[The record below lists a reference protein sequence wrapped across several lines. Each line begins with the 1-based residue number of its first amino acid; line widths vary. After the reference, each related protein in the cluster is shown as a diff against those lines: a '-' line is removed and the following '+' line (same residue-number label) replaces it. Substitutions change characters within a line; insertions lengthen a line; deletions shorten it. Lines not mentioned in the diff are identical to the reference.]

1 MRRLADALALLLP
14 ALWVG
19 SMWAIGYLAV
29 PVLFHELPDRQ
40 LAGLIAGKMFALV
53 AYLGMGSAVYLLI
66 YRLCLSGHAAWRRN
80 EFRLVLLMLIPV
92 LIGQF
97 VIQPILADLK
107 LMALPLDVMNSAFAA
122 QFKTWHAVAGT
133 IFLVQSLLGIGLI
146 LVNHKHHL
154 HSDRWR

>member
-40 LAGLIAGKMFALV
+40 LAGLIAGKMFTLV

-66 YRLCLSGHAAWRRN
+66 YRLFLSGHTAWRRN
-80 EFRLVLLMLIPV
+80 EFRLALLMLITV

-107 LMALPLDVMNSAFAA
+107 LQALPLDVMNSAFAA
-122 QFKTWHAVAGT
+122 QFKTWHAVSGT
-133 IFLVQSLLGIGLI
+133 IFLVQSLLGIALV